1 MVSAPAP
8 LSATDA
14 FALIVERLCQ
24 TVAAQSYRERMA
36 APLILLIWTR
46 LRRLAARFAA
56 LAARVRAGTLR
67 SRAPARRAASRP
79 ASPSGLSPPPPR
91 LPNDFAW
98 LVRLVG
104 REAAGCG
111 SQLQFL
117 LTDPEFAALIA
128 AAPQM
133 GRVLRPLCR
142 MLGVE
147 PPPCRRAFPARGIAG
162 ACPRAGPDTSG
173 PDTAGP
179 DTAGPHTSGHARRD
193 AARWDAGAIA

>member
-1 MVSAPAP
+1 
-8 LSATDA
+8 
-14 FALIVERLCQ
+14 
-24 TVAAQSYRERMA
+24 MA
-36 APLILLIWTR
+36 APLILLICTR

-67 SRAPARRAASRP
+67 SRAPARRGRVP
-79 ASPSGLSPPPPR
+79 PGIPSGLSPPPPR

-133 GRVLRPLCR
+133 GRLLRPLCR
-142 MLGVE
+142 MLGVDL
-147 PPPCRRAFPARGIAG
+147 PSLLARPSRRAASP
-162 ACPRAGPDTSG
+162 
-173 PDTAGP
+173 
-179 DTAGPHTSGHARRD
+179 GHAPAPDQIPADQMQPDR
-193 AARWDAGAIA
+193 